1 MDKAIVIS
9 HSSRDNEFVSELC
22 QAMESHGLFNWLDS
36 SDLRGGNELTAK
48 IHETIEKAR
57 AFIVVISPDAF
68 NSAWVADETRY
79 ASKIKETRKETYPII
94 ALLREG
100 VELGA
105 LKWIFSKEPVAIR
118 IKSDSGSIRGAMPH
132 ILAALGERFDN
143 DRHSAK
149 AVQIEPLEELVLE
162 LRSPHFKEKDGKRRV
177 SARAELTYI
186 PAKFGEP
193 HIRCSRV
200 FLFTSPL
207 GPFEIEELK
216 WYLERYYLW
225 PTGIFRTR
233 AENVEKKLPE
243 WGHELYKEIMSENV
257 CADIIEAWD
266 AIDSAAERRFTI
278 FVDIP
283 SSDEGAKDEWN
294 EEEEAAALLMGLPW
308 ELIHDGSDYLFHG
321 ARSVRAR
328 RRLTGR

>member
-9 HSSRDNEFVSELC
+9 HSSRDNEFVSKLC
-22 QAMESHGLFNWLDS
+22 QAMESQGLYNWVDS
-36 SDLRGGNELTAK
+36 SHLRGGNELTAK

-57 AFIVVISPDAF
+57 AFIVVISSDAF
-68 NSAWVADETRY
+68 NSAWVADETRH
-79 ASKIKETRKETYPII
+79 AARLRENRRENYPII

-118 IKSDSGSIRGAMPH
+118 VKNDLSGIRIAMPH
-132 ILAALGERFDN
+132 IMAALGEPSLIN
-143 DRHSAK
+143 DLRDTDET
-149 AVQIEPLEELVLE
+149 QIEPLEELVLE
-162 LRSPHFKEKDGKRRV
+162 LRSAHMRESDGRRR
-177 SARAELTYI
+177 AAAQAELTYI
-186 PAKFGEP
+186 PASFKEP
-193 HIRCSRV
+193 RVRGTRV

-207 GPFEIEELK
+207 GPIEIEELR

-243 WGHELYKEIMSENV
+243 WGHELYREVIPEMSSANIV
-257 CADIIEAWD
+257 KAWK
-266 AIDSAAERRFTI
+266 AIDSLAERRFTI
-278 FVDIP
+278 FVDSRP
-283 SSDEGAKDEWN
+283 DRGVRGEWDEAD
-294 EEEEAAALLMGLPW
+294 EAAALLLGVPW
-308 ELIHDGSDYLFHG
+308 ELIHDGDDYLFHG

-328 RRLTGR
+328 RRLPKG